1 MDSALGYEPRFCG
14 GSSPSRG
21 TTVRICHR
29 DLHYNEICTCSSIGL
44 EHVTTNQEILRVR
57 VPSGVLNGF
66 VMKTR
71 ILKKIN
77 KRIRIVETEDNMF
90 EVQIRHPFKTKELR
104 DKEWHVINIFSTYKK
119 AVERRNNHISM
130 IIMRDLGLR
139 NEFVKRRT
147 KRKKRKGL
155 V

>member
-1 MDSALGYEPRFCG
+1 
-14 GSSPSRG
+14 
-21 TTVRICHR
+21 
-29 DLHYNEICTCSSIGL
+29 
-44 EHVTTNQEILRVR
+44 
-57 VPSGVLNGF
+57 
-66 VMKTR
+66 MKTR

-119 AVERRNNHISM
+119 AVERRNSHISM